1 LKNYIGHE
9 CYGYH
14 PKLFQHF
21 TIMKICDNR
30 ISVIVSSLF
39 LSSKGKNIQSSFSS
53 LYFPVIPENNPLRS
67 KQYQPLYLIN
77 LTDRPYISIGLI
89 HSGTAS
95 NTYVLRHKIFIS
107 VNKLLFLNQSLNS
120 KEYEKVFGGNGWYN
134 GTRIDGL
141 W

>member
-1 LKNYIGHE
+1 
-9 CYGYH
+9 
-14 PKLFQHF
+14 
-21 TIMKICDNR
+21 MKICDNR

-67 KQYQPLYLIN
+67 KQYQPLYLTN